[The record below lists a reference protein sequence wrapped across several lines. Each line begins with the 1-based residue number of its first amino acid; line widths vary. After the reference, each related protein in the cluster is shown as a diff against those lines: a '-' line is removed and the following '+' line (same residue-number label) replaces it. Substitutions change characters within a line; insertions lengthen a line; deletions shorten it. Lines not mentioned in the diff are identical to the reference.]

1 MLKNQEHFLY
11 NLPSLVCT
19 VAICNN
25 RVSLC
30 NKEAVATCNNYP
42 KEHEKISLEANLI
55 FRWLRHTTDSLK
67 VFGYCEYCRTFSKYS
82 DQTMPMHQKWSLQ
95 EVKNVYERFWL

>member
-1 MLKNQEHFLY
+1 MPKNQENFLY

-25 RVSLC
+25 RVALC
-30 NKEAVATCNNYP
+30 NKEAAAICNNYL

-55 FRWLRHTTDSLK
+55 FR
-67 VFGYCEYCRTFSKYS
+67 
-82 DQTMPMHQKWSLQ
+82 
-95 EVKNVYERFWL
+95 